1 MLCSEGGSPHPTT
14 RWQGAEEVA
23 AGDAGTATRAG
34 HGPSARGAVSHLEE
48 RIPPSAVTGLFCIC
62 SVRKIKEEFYCG
74 CTEELSQEV
83 ALWLAGADVE
93 RKKRP
98 RCSI

>member
-1 MLCSEGGSPHPTT
+1 MAPGESAEDGAFSLSGPDPGRKAGGLAAPCSKMRCFKVLCGEGGTQHPAT

-48 RIPPSAVTGLFCIC
+48 RIPPLCRYRAVLHML
-62 SVRKIKEEFYCG
+62 R
-74 CTEELSQEV
+74 
-83 ALWLAGADVE
+83 
-93 RKKRP
+93 
-98 RCSI
+98 